1 MDLYLIR
8 HPAAAVEPEVCYG
21 ASDLPLAGPLTP
33 ALRHLR
39 ALLPKDATIYSSPL
53 QRALLL
59 ANRLGAAIV
68 EPRLREIDFGEWE
81 LKRFGEIG
89 VEALDRWASDPLGHR
104 PPGGE
109 SALEMAARVLD
120 FIHELRAEPQSAP
133 VIIVAHGGPLRAI
146 LGHLLGLPQDR
157 WLALEFECAKL
168 SQLVITDYGV
178 SLRLFNR

>member
-21 ASDLPLAGPLTP
+21 ASDLPLAGPLAST
-33 ALRHLR
+33 LRHLR

-59 ANRLGAAIV
+59 ANRLGAATV
-68 EPRLREIDFGEWE
+68 EPRLREIDFGAWE
-81 LKRFGEIG
+81 LKRFDEIG
-89 VEALDRWASDPLGHR
+89 VDALDRWAADPLGHR

-109 SALEMAARVLD
+109 SALEMAARVLG
-120 FIHELRAEPQSAP
+120 FLHELRDEPPQGP
-133 VIIVAHGGPLRAI
+133 VVIVAHGGPLRAI
-146 LGHLLGLPQDR
+146 VGHLLGLPQDR

-168 SQLVITDYGV
+168 THLVIADYGV

>member
-8 HPAAAVEPEVCYG
+8 HPEADVEPHVCYG

-39 ALLPKDATIYSSPL
+39 AQLPKVSKIYSSPL

-59 ANRLGAAIV
+59 AGRLGKPAV
-68 EPRLREIDFGEWE
+68 EPRLREMDFGEWE
-81 LKRFGEIG
+81 LKRFDEIG
-89 VEALDRWASDPLGHR
+89 VEALDRWAADPLGHR

-109 SALEMAARVLD
+109 SALEMAARVLE
-120 FIHELRAEPQSAP
+120 FLHELRAEPHEAP
-133 VIIVAHGGPLRAI
+133 IVIVAHGGPLRAI
-146 LGHLLGLPQDR
+146 VGHLLGLPYDR
-157 WLALEFECAKL
+157 WLSLEFDCARL
-168 SQLVITDYGV
+168 SYLRIEDYGV